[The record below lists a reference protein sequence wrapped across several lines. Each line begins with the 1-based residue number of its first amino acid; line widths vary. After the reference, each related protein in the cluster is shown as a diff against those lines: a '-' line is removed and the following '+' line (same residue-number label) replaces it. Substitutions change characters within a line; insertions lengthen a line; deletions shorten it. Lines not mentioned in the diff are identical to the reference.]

1 MILLIPYGYLW
12 ILYKDIY
19 GYLWIFMDIYGYIY
33 GFSLC
38 TAIVLM
44 ILVAHHNITHGHIDA
59 HFVE

>member
-1 MILLIPYGYLW
+1 M
-12 ILYKDIY
+12 DIY
-19 GYLWIFMDIYGYIY
+19 GYYIRISYGSLWIFMDIHGYIY